1 MEKHITTFEKNKSEE
16 VRVELS
22 EFNGHDL
29 VAARIY
35 ATSRADGTRV
45 PTRKGLTLNV
55 RLLPEL
61 IEGLQAAEV
70 EARAAGLL

>member
-1 MEKHITTFEKNKSEE
+1 MEKHITTFEKNKFEE

-55 RLLPEL
+55 KLLPAL

>member
-55 RLLPEL
+55 KLLPAL

>member
-16 VRVELS
+16 VRIELN

-29 VAARIY
+29 VAARVY
-35 ATSRADGTRV
+35 ATTKADGTRV
-45 PTRKGLTLNV
+45 PTRKGITLNV